1 MNLDALIG
9 TGTPVGGRLLLG
21 SSSSKQGK
29 VYKTR
34 CVGVPTRKCGVVSL
48 VKARDLRKSKAL
60 WCAGCRWEQR
70 RIENAH
76 TPVGAE
82 FVAAR
87 KRHAANLAAARKVR
101 T

>member
-9 TGTPVGGRLLLG
+9 TGTPIGGRLLLG
-21 SSSSKQGK
+21 VVRGLRRGRM
-29 VYKTR
+29 YKAK
-34 CVGVPTRKCGVVSL
+34 CLGLPTRKCGVVSL
-48 VKARDLRKSKAL
+48 VPARDLRKGKAL

-70 RIENAH
+70 RIANTH

-87 KRHAANLAAARKVR
+87 RRRAR
-101 T
+101 